1 MSKKKTDKCI
11 FKDNWLVDDR
21 FTEWVEKNDRKWK
34 ACCKFCS
41 KGFDMSSMGV
51 SALASHVAG
60 KNTQKFPVIE
70 SLNLEPFFFPR
81 TPSATQ
87 KVA

>member
-21 FTEWVEKNDRKWK
+21 FTEWVEKNDSKWK
-34 ACCKFCS
+34 ACFKFCS
-41 KGFDMSSMGV
+41 KGFDISSMGV

-60 KNTQKFPVIE
+60 KKYSEISSHRKSQSGAI
-70 SLNLEPFFFPR
+70 FFFQQR
-81 TPSATQ
+81 QAQ
-87 KVA
+87 HRK